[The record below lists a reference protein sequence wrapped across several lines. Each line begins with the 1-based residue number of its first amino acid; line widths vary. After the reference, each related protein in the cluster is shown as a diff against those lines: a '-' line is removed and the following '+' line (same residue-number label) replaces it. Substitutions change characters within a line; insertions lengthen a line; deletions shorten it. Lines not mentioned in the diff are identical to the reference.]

1 MQPER
6 MRKVV
11 KTTLHLTALTC
22 VLTLAGA
29 CARSATGEPRYTIVR
44 GNETAAAKGGIAP
57 DKEAEIQL
65 VLQQREVST
74 RKCYQD
80 ELNVKGD
87 RAFQGTMKVLIA
99 LNTSGQASNVKV
111 VGGTLNSPE
120 VASCLTETIS
130 RFEFPTL
137 DQPGEVQYE
146 FQFRPAY

>member
-1 MQPER
+1 
-6 MRKVV
+6 MRPFRRLEILAVS
-11 KTTLHLTALTC
+11 ALLC
-22 VLTLAGA
+22 SAAG
-29 CARSATGEPRYTIVR
+29 CAAKSASGEPRYTVLK
-44 GNETAAAKGGIAP
+44 GNESAAPQGGVAP

-80 ELNVKGD
+80 ELNAKGD

-99 LNTSGQASNVKV
+99 LGTSGQANQVKI

-120 VASCLTETIS
+120 VATCLVETIS
-130 RFEFPTL
+130 RFEFPKL
-137 DQPGEVQYE
+137 DQPGDVQYE

>member
-1 MQPER
+1 
-6 MRKVV
+6 MRPFPK
-11 KTTLHLTALTC
+11 LGILACLILFASTA
-22 VLTLAGA
+22 A
-29 CARSATGEPRYTIVR
+29 CTQTATGEPRYTIVK
-44 GNETAAAKGGIAP
+44 GNESAAPQGGIAP

-99 LNTSGQASNVKV
+99 LNTSGQASQVKV
-111 VGGTLNSPE
+111 IGGTLNSPE
-120 VASCLTETIS
+120 VATCLTETIS
-130 RFEFPTL
+130 RFEFPKL
-137 DQPGEVQYE
+137 EQPGDVQYE

>member
-1 MQPER
+1 
-6 MRKVV
+6 MRPFRSLVILAV
-11 KTTLHLTALTC
+11 S
-22 VLTLAGA
+22 VLCSAAG
-29 CARSATGEPRYTIVR
+29 CSQTVTGEPRYTIVK
-44 GNETAAAKGGIAP
+44 GNESSAPQGGVAP

-80 ELNVKGD
+80 ELNAKGD

-99 LNTSGQASNVKV
+99 LGTTGRANTVKV

-120 VASCLTETIS
+120 VSTCLVDTIS
-130 RFEFPTL
+130 RFEFPVL
-137 DQPGEVQYE
+137 EQPGDVQYE

>member
-1 MQPER
+1 
-6 MRKVV
+6 MRPFRRLEMLAVSA
-11 KTTLHLTALTC
+11 LLCSAAACGSQTA
-22 VLTLAGA
+22 
-29 CARSATGEPRYTIVR
+29 SGEPRYTVLK
-44 GNETAAAKGGIAP
+44 GNETAAPQGGVAP

-80 ELNVKGD
+80 ELNAKGD

-99 LNTSGQASNVKV
+99 LGTSGQANQVKI

-120 VASCLTETIS
+120 VATCLVETIS
-130 RFEFPTL
+130 RFEFPKL
-137 DQPGEVQYE
+137 DQPGDVQYE